1 MSLTSRGRSF
11 AALEQRSL
19 ERCSC
24 PRKRRQHAGR
34 VGAPTPVQC
43 ESVRARCGVEAMP
56 SPRCAM
62 GVRRRIPRQNPQE
75 LVRRWTRW
83 FGAPTI
89 YRTAAPE
96 RRTPANQPLSRCLR
110 LPSATRSVAHSH
122 VLDCR
127 GDPTSALPRCR
138 CAIHRRFWGQ
148 GRPSLVSCWHQG
160 WRFRS
165 DDTTSSCLSTT
176 SLPWR
181 PYVRSVHARWNVRR
195 AQSRSRREGP
205 PPEPW
210 LVAVPESWRG

>member
-1 MSLTSRGRSF
+1 MSLTSPGRSF
-11 AALEQRSL
+11 VVLEQRSL

-62 GVRRRIPRQNPQE
+62 GVRRRIPQQNPQE
-75 LVRRWTRW
+75 LVRHLTRW

-96 RRTPANQPLSRCLR
+96 YWTPATQPLSRCLR
-110 LPSATRSVAHSH
+110 PPSATRSAAHSH
-122 VLDCR
+122 VLDYR
-127 GDPTSALPRCR
+127 GDPTSALSRCR

-148 GRPSLVSCWHQG
+148 GRPSLVSCWRQG
-160 WRFRS
+160 RRFRS
-165 DDTTSSCLSTT
+165 DDATSNYLSTT

-181 PYVRSVHARWNVRR
+181 PCVRSVRARWTVLQ
-195 AQSRSRREGP
+195 ALP
-205 PPEPW
+205 
-210 LVAVPESWRG
+210 